1 MVNSPQIGQFLK
13 FVEELLKIKLHQ
25 RTTFIRALLCRCK
38 TATTCKLQAFIEP
51 QLDQMGFNIAA
62 ACSVCHK
69 KLLLLLLLLLLYPN
83 LSGTHC
89 QQCNLSSSAKNGC
102 RINCIN
108 KQQDGLY
115 RRKNF
120 YTTSKKKFTN
130 PSTNVEKASRIM
142 CSHNASLTA
151 FGIGTRWLMRSRC
164 WSNKLSS

>member
-115 RRKNF
+115 RRK
-120 YTTSKKKFTN
+120 KFLHYVKEEVYEPFNKCREGKSNYVFPQCIADGFWYRHTV
-130 PSTNVEKASRIM
+130 TYAVEMLIK
-142 CSHNASLTA
+142 
-151 FGIGTRWLMRSRC
+151 
-164 WSNKLSS
+164 